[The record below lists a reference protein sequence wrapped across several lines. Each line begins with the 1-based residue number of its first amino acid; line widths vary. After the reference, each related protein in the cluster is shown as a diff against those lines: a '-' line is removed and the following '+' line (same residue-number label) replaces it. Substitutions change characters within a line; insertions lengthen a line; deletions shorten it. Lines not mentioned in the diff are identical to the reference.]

1 MRTITAIEMRGINR
15 SAVLDLIRRQGPV
28 SRSAISETLGVS
40 LPTVLR
46 IVDALINEGLV
57 RSSGA
62 SEWSG
67 GRRRPLVEFNAG
79 QHLTIGVDLGGT
91 KMYGAV
97 ADLGGSILQ
106 EQVVQQHATTGE
118 NSYQAVVNLIENLLD
133 YARQTGCTIRGI
145 GVGAP
150 GVTYPESGLVR
161 WAPSL
166 EWRDFPLKERLSAQF
181 RLPVIVENDVNL
193 AALGEMWF
201 GAGQNL
207 SNLVLLAV
215 GTGIGAGIVVDG
227 SLYRGSHQ
235 AAGEVGYL
243 LPDPSYLSSSF
254 PGFGA
259 LEQVASGTGI
269 AGRARQVLEGR
280 HSPAQLEALTS
291 EQVFEAARRGEDWAR
306 QIVAEVVDYLAQTV
320 ATMALCF
327 DPDVVVLAGGVGRSS
342 DLLIEPILRRLD
354 GAIPT
359 LPRLVASRLGHR
371 AGVMGAIISLLYGTS
386 DFYEVHK
393 LS

>member
-1 MRTITAIEMRGINR
+1 MQTITAIEMRAINR

-28 SRSAISETLGVS
+28 SRSAVSETLGVS

-46 IVDALINEGLV
+46 IVDGLINEGLV

-67 GRRRPLVEFNAG
+67 GRRRPLVEFNPG
-79 QHLTIGVDLGGT
+79 QHHTVGVDLGGT
-91 KMYGAV
+91 KLYAAL
-97 ADLGGSILQ
+97 ADLGGNILQ
-106 EQVVQQHATTGE
+106 ERVMQQHATTGE
-118 NSYQAVVNLIENLLD
+118 NSYQAVVNLIESLLE
-133 YARQTGCTIRGI
+133 YARQSDCSVRGI
-145 GVGAP
+145 GLGAP
-150 GVTYPESGLVR
+150 GVTYPDSGLVQ

-166 EWRDFPLKERLSAQF
+166 EWRDFPLKQRLSAQF
-181 RLPVIVENDVNL
+181 NLPVIVENDVNL
-193 AALGEMWF
+193 AALGELWF

-207 SNLVLLAV
+207 ANLVLLAV
-215 GTGIGAGIVVDG
+215 GTGIGAGIVING

-243 LPDPSYLSSSF
+243 LPDPSYLNRSF

-269 AGRARQVLEGR
+269 AERARQVLQDQR
-280 HSPAQLEALTS
+280 SQAQLETLTS
-291 EQVFEAARRGEDWAR
+291 EQVFEAARLGEPWAV

-320 ATMALCF
+320 ASLALCF
-327 DPDVVVLAGGVGRSS
+327 DPDVIVLAGGVGRSA
-342 DLLIEPILRRLD
+342 DLLIEPILSRLE
-354 GAIPT
+354 GVIPRP
-359 LPRLVASRLGHR
+359 PRLVASRLGHR
-371 AGVMGAIISLLYGTS
+371 AGVLGAVISLLYGTS

-393 LS
+393 FS

>member
-1 MRTITAIEMRGINR
+1 MRTITAIEMRAINR

-46 IVDALINEGLV
+46 IVEGLVNEGLV

-67 GRRRPLVEFNAG
+67 GRRRPLVEFNSG
-79 QHLTIGVDLGGT
+79 QQHVIGVDLGGT
-91 KMYGAV
+91 KLYA
-97 ADLGGSILQ
+97 ALSDLGGNILQ
-106 EQVVQQHATTGE
+106 ERIIQQHATTGE
-118 NSYQAVVNLIENLLD
+118 NSYLVVVKLIESLLE
-133 YARQTGCTIRGI
+133 YAQQSGCCVRGL
-145 GVGAP
+145 VLGAP
-150 GVTYPESGLVR
+150 GVTFPDSGLVQ

-166 EWRDFPLKERLSAQF
+166 EWRDFPLKQRLSAQF
-181 RLPVIVENDVNL
+181 NLPVIVENDLNL
-193 AALGEMWF
+193 AALGELWF

-207 SNLVLLAV
+207 TNLVLLAI
-215 GTGIGAGIVVDG
+215 GTGIGAGIVVNG

-243 LPDPSYLSSSF
+243 LPDTSYLNRSF

-259 LEQVASGTGI
+259 LEEVASGTGI
-269 AGRARQVLEGR
+269 ADHARHLLEGQR
-280 HSPAQLEALTS
+280 SPDQLKNLTS
-291 EQVFEAARRGEDWAR
+291 EQVFEAARLGEPWAC

-320 ATMALCF
+320 ASLTLCF
-327 DPDVVVLAGGVGRSS
+327 DPDVIVLGGGVGRSA
-342 DLLIEPILRRLD
+342 DLLIEPILNRLA

-359 LPRLVASRLGHR
+359 PPRLVASRLGHR
-371 AGVMGAIISLLYGTS
+371 AGVMGAIISLLYGIS

-393 LS
+393 LG